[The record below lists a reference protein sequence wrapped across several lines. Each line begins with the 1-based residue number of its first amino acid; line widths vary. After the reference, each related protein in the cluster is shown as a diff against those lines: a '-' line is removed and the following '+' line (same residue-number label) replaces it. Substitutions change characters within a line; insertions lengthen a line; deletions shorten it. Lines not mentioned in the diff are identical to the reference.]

1 MIMSAPTPIEES
13 LACNKKTK
21 EFNLSLD
28 NKQYIVQMILSDE
41 IKINL
46 LEKDNISAINLNI
59 NLTLKEL
66 GQYNKIFKMYE
77 TIDESYDSIEKL
89 FLKGKVAIKQND
101 NKLFLVLKMNSPFG
115 DEEEIV
121 LPLEEKQMDKS
132 QINDILINETNQLK
146 KRITILEEENISFKN
161 IIKNMETKILELENK
176 IKLLEKP
183 ETILDSKIISKN
195 EEIDFVIN
203 RLKQALNNKTF
214 NFNLLYRATK
224 DGDALSVFHSKCDF
238 KTKVL
243 VLYHTIKGVRFG
255 GYTEIGFDSSGD
267 FRDDLNCFLFSI
279 NKKTIYKA
287 KNHQQI
293 FCHKGNGP
301 CFGNSVIYLYDDV
314 AILSK
319 NKKKHKTCTSTES
332 FEGLNGYEIN
342 NGEQYFNLQELEVYQ
357 IVFN

>member
-1 MIMSAPTPIEES
+1 
-13 LACNKKTK
+13 
-21 EFNLSLD
+21 
-28 NKQYIVQMILSDE
+28 
-41 IKINL
+41 
-46 LEKDNISAINLNI
+46 
-59 NLTLKEL
+59 
-66 GQYNKIFKMYE
+66 
-77 TIDESYDSIEKL
+77 
-89 FLKGKVAIKQND
+89 
-101 NKLFLVLKMNSPFG
+101 MNSPFG
-115 DEEEIV
+115 DEEEII

-146 KRITILEEENISFKN
+146 KRITILEEENISFKT

-183 ETILDSKIISKN
+183 EIKLDSKIISKN

-255 GYTEIGFDSSGD
+255 GYTEIGFDSSGEY
-267 FRDDLNCFLFSI
+267 RDDLNSFLFSI
-279 NKKTIYKA
+279 SKRKIYNA
-287 KNHQQI
+287 KNNSQL
-293 FCHKGNGP
+293 FCHEGNGP
-301 CFGNSVIYLYDDV
+301 CFGYYPSVIYLYDDV
-314 AILSK
+314 AILSNIK
-319 NKKKHKTCTSTES
+319 GKHQTCTSTKS
-332 FEGLNGYEIN
+332 FEGLNVYEIN